1 MPGPE
6 PRLCPQGA
14 GEPWE
19 NTEQGRGRSALGPCG
34 NELEAGRPR
43 RRMGQGLGE
52 RVRPEPG
59 LSGRK
64 GGNRIES
71 LDTRDRAGDRCGE
84 ERGKEALT
92 STHRPLL

>member
-1 MPGPE
+1 
-6 PRLCPQGA
+6 
-14 GEPWE
+14 
-19 NTEQGRGRSALGPCG
+19 
-34 NELEAGRPR
+34 
-43 RRMGQGLGE
+43 MGQGLGE
-52 RVRPEPG
+52 RVRHEPG